1 MLFLS
6 ILIILSIGS
15 VFWYIRDEWNDLA
28 FWLSFLFSTVTIIA
42 LILLPISYYNGKA
55 EIKRY
60 YALKQTI
67 EDSRKK
73 EISDIERAALTK
85 EIAEYNADLAS
96 VKYWNDTI
104 FDIYIPDELAELDY
118 LK

>member
-6 ILIILSIGS
+6 ILIILSIIS
-15 VFWYIRDEWNDLA
+15 IYWYKQDEWNGFALA
-28 FWLSFLFSTVTIIA
+28 SSFVFSFATIIA
-42 LILLPISYYNGKA
+42 LIILPISYYDGKA
-55 EIKRY
+55 GIKRY

-67 EDSRKK
+67 EDSRKNG
-73 EISDIERAALTK
+73 ISDVERAALTK
-85 EIAEYNADLAS
+85 KIAEYNADLAS

>member
-15 VFWYIRDEWNDLA
+15 IYWYSKDEWNGFALT
-28 FWLSFLFSTVTIIA
+28 LSFVFSTATIIA
-42 LILLPISYYNGKA
+42 LILLPILYYDGKA

-67 EDSRKK
+67 EDSRKN
-73 EISDIERAALTK
+73 ELSDIERAALTK
-85 EIAEYNADLAS
+85 KIVEYNADLAS

-104 FDIYIPDELAELDY
+104 FDIYIPDELAKLDY

>member
-1 MLFLS
+1 MLFLLT
-6 ILIILSIGS
+6 LIILSIGS
-15 VFWYIRDEWNDLA
+15 IYWYKRDEWNDLA
-28 FWLSFLFSTVTIIA
+28 LGLSFLFSLVTIIA
-42 LILLPISYYNGKA
+42 LIILPISYYDGKA

-67 EDSRKK
+67 EDSRKNG
-73 EISDIERAALTK
+73 ISDVERAALTK
-85 EIAEYNADLAS
+85 KIAEYNADLAN